1 MSVIAFLP
9 AKGESSR
16 VSNKNQRLLDGEPL
30 FIRNLEKISG
40 MSCIDKVVLDTESDE
55 IIEQSSEIDCEILKR
70 DPKLATNETGGNDL
84 LLNEAQNF
92 SGDVY
97 VQILATSPFI
107 SPKSIQEGIEKVQN
121 SGHDSAVLVESS
133 PEYLWENGHPNY
145 DIDNIPNSNDLD
157 KTTRETMGL
166 YVIEHNTLMETE
178 RRIGDH
184 PYLIKASSIEAIDID
199 YEDDFKLADY
209 TARGMREVEQKR
221 LRVLRQSLSSA
232 IICDVLNEIG
242 YDGFIDSY
250 KSNTDTPIFGRAKT
264 LSLRELQQDEDPDQ
278 IYKALDS
285 YERIVPGDVIVVE
298 NECTEFAYFG
308 ELNALLA
315 IREGAQGAIIDSFTR
330 DIAETTKLGFPVFAK
345 GTTPNDIKGK
355 GTVANMHKTVKIN
368 DTKVSPNDLIF
379 ADQDGA
385 VVIPA
390 DIEKKVI
397 TRATEVATQENSV
410 LSGISSGTPVSEL
423 TEEHGEF

>member
-30 FIRNLEKISG
+30 FTRNLKKVSE
-40 MSCIDKVVLDTESDE
+40 MSCIDTVVLDTESDE
-55 IIEQSSEIDCEILKR
+55 IIEQASEIDCEILER

-84 LLNEAQNF
+84 LLNEAQNIT
-92 SGDVY
+92 GDLY

-107 SPKSIQEGIEKVQN
+107 LPESIREGIEKVEN
-121 SGHDSAVLVESS
+121 SKHDSAVLVESS
-133 PEYLWENGHPNY
+133 QEYIWKDGRPNY
-145 DIDNIPNSNDLD
+145 DINNIPNSTDLD
-157 KTTRETMGL
+157 EITKETMGL
-166 YVIEHNTLMETE
+166 YVIEHDALMETE

-184 PYLIKASSIEAIDID
+184 PYLIEASSIEAIDID

-209 TARGMREVEQKR
+209 TARGMREAEEKR
-221 LRVLRQSLSSA
+221 LRVLRHILTSA

-242 YDGFIDSY
+242 YNGFIDSY
-250 KSNTDTPIFGRAKT
+250 ESNTDMPIFGRAKT
-264 LSLRELQQDEDPDQ
+264 LSLRELQQNEDPDQ
-278 IYKALDS
+278 IYQALGS
-285 YERIVPGDVIVVE
+285 YERIVPGDIIVVE

-315 IREGAQGAIIDSFTR
+315 IREGAQGAIIDSHTR
-330 DIAETTKLGFPVFAK
+330 DIAETTKFGFPVFAK
-345 GTTPNDIKGK
+345 GTTPKDIKGK
-355 GTVANMHKTVKIN
+355 GTVADMHKKVEIN
-368 DTKVSPNDLIF
+368 GTEVRPNDLIF

-390 DIEKKVI
+390 DLEDEVL
-397 TRATEVATQENSV
+397 TRAMEVATQENNV
-410 LSGISSGTPVSEL
+410 LSGISSGTPVSEI
-423 TEEHGEF
+423 TEKHGEF